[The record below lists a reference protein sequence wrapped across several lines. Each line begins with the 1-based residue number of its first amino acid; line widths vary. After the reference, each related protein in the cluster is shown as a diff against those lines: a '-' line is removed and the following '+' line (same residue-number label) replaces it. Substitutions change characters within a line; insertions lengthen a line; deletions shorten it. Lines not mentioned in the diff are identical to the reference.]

1 MVLLRI
7 QSARVAIDSGCKGDG
22 TARESDIRGG
32 GLCSTVLGLRGRSAF
47 HFIVVGF
54 RQKKKKK
61 QKHIFIQPFQR
72 SLFLCKYK
80 VSLNNPGWPQ
90 THDSPASAS

>member
-54 RQKKKKK
+54 RQKKKKNK
-61 QKHIFIQPFQR
+61 NTFLF
-72 SLFLCKYK
+72 SLFKDLCFFVNTK
-80 VSLNNPGWPQ
+80 S
-90 THDSPASAS
+90 H

>member
-54 RQKKKKK
+54 RQKKKKTK
-61 QKHIFIQPFQR
+61 THFYSAFSKIF
-72 SLFLCKYK
+72 
-80 VSLNNPGWPQ
+80 VSL
-90 THDSPASAS
+90 

>member
-22 TARESDIRGG
+22 TARDSHSSGG
-32 GLCSTVLGLRGRSAF
+32 CLFNTVLVLRVSYSF
-47 HFIVVGF
+47 HFVLF
-54 RQKKKKK
+54 CFLKKKKK